1 MTFSLL
7 ARCAETGRF
16 GMVISSSS
24 PAVAARC
31 AHARAGVGVA
41 ATQNITDPT
50 LGPRLLDLM
59 QAGASAAEAMAEVV
73 ATAPFVDYR
82 QLLCVDRD
90 GRVAT
95 HSGAR
100 TLGVWALA
108 EGSGVVA
115 GGNLLANPTVPQ
127 AMVDAFTAAPGAL
140 GDRLVTALCAGRD
153 AGGEAGPVHSA
164 GFLMVDTVSWPCA
177 ELRADWTDPDCPIE
191 AVARAWAVY
200 APQMPAYLQRARDPR
215 DAPSYGVPG
224 DDGDR
229 KDSPGD
235 DAPR

>member
-50 LGPRLLDLM
+50 LGPRLLDLLA
-59 QAGASAAEAMAEVV
+59 QGLNAEAAMAQVV
-73 ATAPFVDYR
+73 ATAPHIDYR
-82 QLLCVDRD
+82 QLMVVDAQ
-90 GRVAT
+90 GRTAL
-95 HSGAR
+95 HSG
-100 TLGVWALA
+100 THILGVWGTATGA
-108 EGSGVVA
+108 GVVA
-115 GGNLLANPTVPQ
+115 GGNMLASPDVPA
-127 AMVDAFTAAPGAL
+127 AMIAGFGTQGNL
-140 GDRLVTALCAGRD
+140 GDRLIAALIAGRD

-164 GFLMVDTVSWPCA
+164 GLLMVGAPTWPIA
-177 ELRADWTDPDCPIE
+177 ELRCDWTDDADPIA

-200 APQMPAYLQRARDPR
+200 APPMPAYIQRAHDPR
-215 DAPSYGVPG
+215 EAPTYGVPG
-224 DDGDR
+224 D
-229 KDSPGD
+229 
-235 DAPR
+235 A